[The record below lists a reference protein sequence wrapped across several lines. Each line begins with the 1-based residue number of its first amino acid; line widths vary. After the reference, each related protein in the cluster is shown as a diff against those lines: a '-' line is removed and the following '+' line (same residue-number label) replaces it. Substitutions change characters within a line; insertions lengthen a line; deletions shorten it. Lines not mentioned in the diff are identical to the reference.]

1 MTQSLCQELLQ
12 QIVIQLLSDEDDSFF
27 FVVDFFHLMAK
38 IINPNPHVT
47 CGPCHVLKPLKWP
60 AQSVRLRTTA
70 LVQIKIPNQT
80 IAQNFHIVDKTF
92 PIPTD
97 EILGR
102 DFLAGWKCNIDYN
115 TWILSIRTSGTT
127 LEIPITNN
135 LKGKYFIP
143 PRCEVIRKLN
153 LNDIEDSITIADEIQ
168 NGVFY
173 AISIINRNCPYIKI
187 MYFIRRKR
195 LKFRKISFQN

>member
-1 MTQSLCQELLQ
+1 MMYSG
-12 QIVIQLLSDEDDSFF
+12 SDIS
-27 FVVDFFHLMAK
+27 
-38 IINPNPHVT
+38 
-47 CGPCHVLKPLKWP
+47 VLKANKVKPTQIYQPTNKC
-60 AQSVRLRTTA
+60 SVTGIGNGATSTLGDT

-173 AISIINRNCPYIKI
+173 SISIINRNCPYIKI